1 MHRALLQI
9 LCCSS
14 SSAARN
20 EVKNLRTSFA
30 GNAAK
35 FCNTIEVKADVP
47 SLSADVAFRPNSEVE
62 CAFAAVEAMMIK
74 QPVENDSVAPGLNGT
89 LHCPDPGT

>member
-35 FCNTIEVKADVP
+35 FCNTIWGKADT
-47 SLSADVAFRPNSEVE
+47 
-62 CAFAAVEAMMIK
+62 AAAEDLRV
-74 QPVENDSVAPGLNGT
+74 L
-89 LHCPDPGT
+89 LPD

>member
-1 MHRALLQI
+1 VHRALPQI

-35 FCNTIEVKADVP
+35 FCNTIEGEAD
-47 SLSADVAFRPNSEVE
+47 
-62 CAFAAVEAMMIK
+62 IK
-74 QPVENDSVAPGLNGT
+74 S
-89 LHCPDPGT
+89 

>member
-1 MHRALLQI
+1 
-9 LCCSS
+9 
-14 SSAARN
+14 
-20 EVKNLRTSFA
+20 
-30 GNAAK
+30 
-35 FCNTIEVKADVP
+35 
-47 SLSADVAFRPNSEVE
+47 VE